1 MEALTALLGTLWA
14 VVALGMGR
22 TTVPMGPGGNSEDPS
37 TPKPGADP
45 SAPTAAASPE
55 RAGGPPKP
63 GSPSTAL
70 GLSWG
75 ALCTGP
81 GLYTPH
87 RARSQAGGAA

>member
-1 MEALTALLGTLWA
+1 MEALTALLGALWA

-22 TTVPMGPGGNSEDPS
+22 TTVPTGPGGNSEDPS

-45 SAPTAAASPE
+45 SAPTAATSPE
-55 RAGGPPKP
+55 RAGG
-63 GSPSTAL
+63 PSTAL